1 MDAVTDEEAKRL
13 DGLRKLE
20 SGWPAPRANAAF
32 LLRLLTAAEA
42 DVAFLRGLVGDLK
55 GESTAYR
62 RGLLDAAAEADR
74 RANGHEAQSR
84 VPPVGSHDPALQLA
98 RARALESLAA
108 GLRRMAD
115 GHLAT

>member
-1 MDAVTDEEAKRL
+1 M
-13 DGLRKLE
+13 GLF
-20 SGWPAPRANAAF
+20 WP
-32 LLRLLTAAEA
+32 T
-42 DVAFLRGLVGDLK
+42 GG
-55 GESTAYR
+55 
-62 RGLLDAAAEADR
+62 GLLAAGGAPHR